1 MQEPKDTTPTAA
13 EPAQTMGPLARRLA
27 TLPPIVPALVV
38 LALLLLGAFVKPFGW
53 VFTAIV
59 ALFLVWML
67 ALSWPR
73 LTATERLMRVAV
85 LFLVAAVAVTQAIP
99 R

>member
-1 MQEPKDTTPTAA
+1 MQEPKDTTPATRQAD
-13 EPAQTMGPLARRLA
+13 PAMSPLARRLA

-38 LALLLLGAFVKPFGW
+38 LGLLLLGAFVRPLGW
-53 VFTAIV
+53 VFTSLV

-67 ALSWPR
+67 TLSWGR
-73 LTATERLMRVAV
+73 LTPVERLMRVAV
-85 LFLVAAVAVTQAIP
+85 LVLVVAVAVTQAIP